1 MESKAEF
8 NLLKQT
14 NTKGAFQFSAM
25 MSAFWIFMIV
35 ITLMKADLTDPINR
49 NGFIVLHI
57 FIGLI
62 VILPVI
68 FGFLRKEIT
77 LIFKVDESNN
87 SLIIESHWGN
97 YLTFSK
103 SYPLNE
109 LKGFEVHNVY
119 ANKKGS
125 NYETTQN
132 QLLALCFNS
141 KRPKYLTNFLDN
153 DNSTE
158 FARNLNKYL
167 ADNTQIRIDSQ
178 SELATPYT
186 PKSQKT
192 LINIALAITFIVII
206 GAIVTVVV
214 LIVSSKNLP

>member
-1 MESKAEF
+1 MESKSEF

-25 MSAFWIFMIV
+25 MGAFWIFMLV
-35 ITLMKADLTDPINR
+35 LTLIKADLTNPINR

-62 VILPVI
+62 VFLPVI
-68 FGFLRKEIT
+68 FGFLRKEVT
-77 LIFKVDESNN
+77 LIFKVDEQIN

-103 SYPLNE
+103 SYSLNE
-109 LKGFEVHNVY
+109 IKGFEVHNVI

-125 NYETTQN
+125 RYQTTQN
-132 QLLALCFNS
+132 QLLALCFQS
-141 KRPKYLTNFLDN
+141 RRPKYLTNFLDN
-153 DNSTE
+153 ENSTE
-158 FARNLNKYL
+158 FAQKLNQFL
-167 ADNTQIRIDSQ
+167 ADNTQIRIDPQ

-192 LINIALAITFIVII
+192 LINNALAISFIVIV

-214 LIVSSKNLP
+214 LIVSSNNLP